1 MLSRTQLR
9 QFLAVVD
16 TGNFTR
22 AASSLNIA
30 QPSLSAGIA
39 ELERQLGTR
48 LFVRERRRIGLT
60 PAGNELLPLARSIER
75 SFHRAET
82 QVGSLP
88 VPLRPIRLGVLE
100 TLPLDWLEAT
110 VAGYRG
116 AEPLELVEGSARE
129 LQAALA
135 SESLDL
141 ALTILPPG
149 GKGEGLALLEEPY
162 CLALPAAH
170 PLAGEASIA
179 ARDVAGETMIARR
192 SCEVLGETSRFFTER
207 GVRPRFAL
215 RSPNDERAL
224 AMVRAGLGVTV
235 APRSLGRGGIAMVP
249 LAEFGLTRTVG
260 VVFAPHWA
268 AQFGDHHGLPAI
280 IAGTVRGQAG
290 A

>member
-60 PAGNELLPLARSIER
+60 PAGNELLPLARGIER
-75 SFHRAET
+75 TFHRAET

-100 TLPLDWLEAT
+100 TLALDWLEAI

-149 GKGEGLALLEEPY
+149 GRGEGQALLEET
-162 CLALPAAH
+162 LLPR
-170 PLAGEASIA
+170 PAGSTS
-179 ARDVAGETMIARR
+179 VGR
-192 SCEVLGETSRFFTER
+192 S
-207 GVRPRFAL
+207 
-215 RSPNDERAL
+215 
-224 AMVRAGLGVTV
+224 RAGCRARCGGRDDDCPPVLRGAGRDQPLLHRTRG
-235 APRSLGRGGIAMVP
+235 APALCA
-249 LAEFGLTRTVG
+249 ALT
-260 VVFAPHWA
+260 
-268 AQFGDHHGLPAI
+268 Q
-280 IAGTVRGQAG
+280 
-290 A
+290 